1 MCTHC
6 PYFSLGNCNIHN
18 CPYKNHIKCSK
29 NYLCQ
34 YMDCPYGHSVSSKK
48 RLIIQDIIKKKC
60 CLNTN
65 IQRCKSSITCYEPNC
80 MLGHYVDYEHR
91 MIINSIIKIRYD
103 SEAEAIYYK
112 QVINK
117 ESNSAK
123 EPKYPTQCDINPS
136 NLDNYMIVPKSTKL
150 QDIVKNNLN
159 TEIIK
164 NKLITELQKQQQELI
179 KSTEKLNK
187 ILFKIEQTQFEKSE
201 IITQLNKLQKQY
213 NYLVS
218 TIHQP

>member
-6 PYFSLGNCNIHN
+6 PYFSIGNCSIHN
-18 CPYKNHIKCSK
+18 CPFKNHIKCSK

-34 YMDCPYGHSVSSKK
+34 HMDCPYGHSVSPKK
-48 RLIIQDIIKKKC
+48 RLIIQDIIKKKNC
-60 CLNTN
+60 FNIN
-65 IQRCKSSITCYEPNC
+65 IQCCKSPITCYEPNC

-112 QVINK
+112 QFINK
-117 ESNSAK
+117 I
-123 EPKYPTQCDINPS
+123 PPQCDINPT
-136 NLDNYMIVPKSTKL
+136 NIDNYMIVPKSTKL

-164 NKLITELQKQQQELI
+164 NQLITELQKQQEELI
-179 KSTEKLNK
+179 IVTEKLNK
-187 ILFKIEQTQFEKSE
+187 TLFKIDQTLFEKSE
-201 IITQLNKLQKQY
+201 IFTQLDKLQKQY
-213 NYLVS
+213 KYLLS

>member
-34 YMDCPYGHSVSSKK
+34 YMDCPYGHSVSPKK
-48 RLIIQDIIKKKC
+48 RLIIQDIIKKKN

-91 MIINSIIKIRYD
+91 MIINAIIKIKSD
-103 SEAEAIYYK
+103 IEAEEIYCRQFVTK
-112 QVINK
+112 K
-117 ESNSAK
+117 
-123 EPKYPTQCDINPS
+123 CDIDS
-136 NLDNYMIVPKSTKL
+136 YMIVPKNTKL
-150 QDIVKNNLN
+150 QDTIKNNLN
-159 TEIIK
+159 IEIIK
-164 NKLITELQKQQQELI
+164 TQLISELQKQQEKHI
-179 KSTEKLNK
+179 NTTKKLNK
-187 ILFKIEQTQFEKSE
+187 TLFDIDQSLFEKQE
-201 IITQLNKLQKQY
+201 ISAQLDKLKNQY
-213 NYLVS
+213 RYLIS
-218 TIHQP
+218 TIHQR